1 MGVGCNDRY
10 APLSVDVVW
19 LCEVVVISLCVVD
32 PLLMDVVVLV
42 LRVGNAIPVLISL
55 LLLVTIDVCVAPHV
69 RIHYGE
75 GIRDSFRI
83 DILSILKTIA

>member
-42 LRVGNAIPVLISL
+42 PRVGKAIPVLISL
-55 LLLVTIDVCVAPHV
+55 LLFLRALNWIGCALYMK
-69 RIHYGE
+69 RL
-75 GIRDSFRI
+75 RCR
-83 DILSILKTIA
+83 